1 MQGYSKSEV
10 RPCLEFGKNYFMSR
24 IGKQEILIPE
34 GVKVTNVDN
43 TFTVVGPKGTLTK
56 TFRDDITIT
65 ITDKV
70 INLNIKRNDKFS
82 KSLWGT
88 YASHLKNMITGV
100 VTPYQKKLILEGVGF
115 KSEVKGKELNFALGF
130 SHPVIVKIPEGI
142 TATAEKNNITIT
154 GIDKELVG
162 SFTAAIR
169 ALKKPEPYKG
179 KGMRYEGE
187 VIRRKQGKKT
197 V

>member
-1 MQGYSKSEV
+1 
-10 RPCLEFGKNYFMSR
+10 MSR
-24 IGKQEILIPE
+24 IGKQEILIPAT
-34 GVKVTNVDN
+34 VKVTQSGN
-43 TFTVVGPKGTLTK
+43 TLTVVGPKGTLSRV
-56 TFRDDITIT
+56 FRDDIAIT
-65 ITDKV
+65 LADKIIT
-70 INLNIKRNDKFS
+70 LNIKRNDKFS

-88 YASHLKNMITGV
+88 YASHIKNMIQGV
-100 VTPYQKKLILEGVGF
+100 ETPYQKKLILEGVGF
-115 KSEVKGKELNFALGF
+115 KSEVKGKEFNFALGF

-142 TATAEKNNITIT
+142 TATAEKNNITIS

-179 KGMRYEGE
+179 KGMRYDDE

>member
-1 MQGYSKSEV
+1 
-10 RPCLEFGKNYFMSR
+10 MSR

-34 GVKVTNVDN
+34 GMKVTLSESSLGNVV
-43 TFTVVGPKGTLTK
+43 TVVGPKGTLSK

-65 ITDKV
+65 IAGNA

-82 KSLWGT
+82 KSLWGP
-88 YASHLKNMITGV
+88 YASHIKNMIIGV
-100 VTPYQKKLILEGVGF
+100 QTPYQKKLILEGVGF
-115 KSEVKGKELNFALGF
+115 KSEVKGKTFNFALGF
-130 SHPVIVKIPEGI
+130 SHPVIVEIPEGI
-142 TATAEKNNITIT
+142 TATADKNNITIM

-162 SFTAAIR
+162 SFTASLR

>member
-1 MQGYSKSEV
+1 
-10 RPCLEFGKNYFMSR
+10 MSR
-24 IGKQEILIPE
+24 IGKQEILIPT
-34 GVKVTNVDN
+34 GVTVTKTGGV
-43 TFTVVGPKGTLTK
+43 FTVKGPKGTLQK
-56 TFRDDITIT
+56 TFRDDIDIK
-65 ITDKV
+65 ITDKLV
-70 INLNIKRNDKFS
+70 TLNIKRNDKFS

-88 YASHLKNMITGV
+88 YASHIINMIQGV
-100 VTPYQKKLILEGVGF
+100 QTPYQKKLILEGVGF
-115 KSEVKGKELNFALGF
+115 KSEVKGKDFVFALGF

-162 SFTAAIR
+162 SFAANVR

-179 KGMRYEGE
+179 KGMRYVDE

-197 V
+197 T